1 MTTRLFRPQFLPLSE
16 LPSWS
21 MDARIA
27 LLPTNKCKGKRNHD
41 ISKLLLLGALAATV
55 VPTLQGQQ
63 SWVIGPWTRASQTPV
78 IKPRPESIFIDP
90 ISGKSVHWEALHT
103 FNPAAIVRDGKIV
116 VLYRAEDDSGEM
128 KIGDHVSRLG
138 MAVSEDGIHF
148 DQGAKPIFYPSN
160 DSQLQRESP
169 GGVEDPRL
177 VESRDG
183 RYILTYTQWSRN
195 THVFTIGVATSSDLE
210 HWTKF
215 GPIFGTTGK
224 YAHMKYKSSG
234 IVTRLQG
241 DHLIAA
247 KIHGKYWMYWGE
259 GEIHLATS
267 TDLIHWHPLE
277 DKSGAP
283 EVLLRRRPD
292 KSDSAFPET
301 GPPAVLT
308 SHGIVLLYN
317 AKNAS
322 GNTMDPDIAAGA
334 YTVQEALFSS
344 KKPDRLIARTDE
356 PVLQPA
362 LRWEQSGQYAAGT
375 TFGEGLV
382 LFHRTWWLYY
392 GSADSFVGVATAPEE
407 KY

>member
-1 MTTRLFRPQFLPLSE
+1 MKREICILTSGLVAIFVPPL
-16 LPSWS
+16 
-21 MDARIA
+21 A
-27 LLPTNKCKGKRNHD
+27 
-41 ISKLLLLGALAATV
+41 
-55 VPTLQGQQ
+55 GQQ
-63 SWVIGPWTRASQTPV
+63 AWVIGPWTRATQAP
-78 IKPRPESIFIDP
+78 IIGPRPESTFVDP
-90 ISGKSVHWEALHT
+90 VSGKLVHWEALHT
-103 FNPAAIVRDGKIV
+103 FNPAAIVRDEKV
-116 VLYRAEDDSGEM
+116 FVLYRAEDNSGQM
-128 KIGDHVSRLG
+128 KIGGHTSRLG
-138 MAVSEDGIHF
+138 IAVSEDGIRF
-148 DQGAKPIFYPSN
+148 ARRPEPIFYPSN

-177 VESRDG
+177 VESPDG

-195 THVFTIGVATSSDLE
+195 THVFTIGVATSSDFE

-215 GPIFGTTGK
+215 GPIFGTAGK
-224 YAHMKYKSSG
+224 YAHLKYKSAG

-241 DHLIAA
+241 DRLLAV

-267 TDLIHWHPLE
+267 NDLIHWHPLE
-277 DKSGAP
+277 DKNGAP
-283 EVLLRRRPD
+283 KVLLRPRPG

-322 GNTMDPDIAAGA
+322 GDTRSPSIGEGA

-344 KKPDRLIARTDE
+344 KNPDRLIARTDT

-362 LRWEQSGQYAAGT
+362 LPSEKSGQYAAGT

-382 LFHRTWWLYY
+382 LLHGKWWLYY
-392 GSADSFVGVATAPEE
+392 GSADSFVGVATAPGEQH
-407 KY
+407 

>member
-1 MTTRLFRPQFLPLSE
+1 MKYEICTFILTSGL
-16 LPSWS
+16 
-21 MDARIA
+21 
-27 LLPTNKCKGKRNHD
+27 
-41 ISKLLLLGALAATV
+41 LAAF
-55 VPTLQGQQ
+55 VPPLAGQQ
-63 SWVIGPWTRASQTPV
+63 QAWVIGPWTRANQAPI
-78 IKPRPESIFIDP
+78 IKPRPESTFVDP
-90 ISGKSVHWEALHT
+90 VSGKLVHWEALHT

-128 KIGDHVSRLG
+128 TIGGHTSRLG

-148 DQGAKPIFYPSN
+148 ERRPEPVFYPSN
-160 DSQLQRESP
+160 DNQLQREAP

-177 VESRDG
+177 VESPDG
-183 RYILTYTQWSRN
+183 RYILTYTQWSRK
-195 THVFTIGVATSSDLE
+195 TRVFTIGVATSFDLE

-224 YAHMKYKSSG
+224 YAHLKYKSSG

-241 DHLIAA
+241 DRLLAA
-247 KIHGKYWMYWGE
+247 RIHGKYWMYWGE

-267 TDLIHWHPLE
+267 NDLIHWHPLE
-277 DKSGAP
+277 DKDGAP
-283 EVLLRRRPD
+283 KVLLHRRPG
-292 KSDSAFPET
+292 KSDSSFPET

-322 GNTMDPDIAAGA
+322 GDTRDPGIGEGA
-334 YTVQEALFSS
+334 YTVQEALFSAKS
-344 KKPDRLIARTDE
+344 PDRLIARTDK

-362 LRWEQSGQYAAGT
+362 LAWEKSGQYAAGT

-382 LFHRTWWLYY
+382 FFHGKWWLYY
-392 GSADSFVGVATAPEE
+392 GSADSFVGVATTP
-407 KY
+407 